1 MEKKR
6 IMWNKWHYV
15 GNTIYRSIYYTIGG
29 EKIYHESLLNFK
41 IYPNPSR
48 DVFNLS
54 FTLSE
59 VNKFD
64 LIVTNSIGQEI
75 IIKSIETQGEFNTQ
89 IDLSDYSKGVYNLTL
104 ITSNGIINQS

>member
-1 MEKKR
+1 M
-6 IMWNKWHYV
+6 
-15 GNTIYRSIYYTIGG
+15 
-29 EKIYHESLLNFK
+29 NFK

-75 IIKSIETQGEFNTQ
+75 IIKSFETQGEFNTQ
-89 IDLSDYSKGVYNLTL
+89 IDLSDYSKGF
-104 ITSNGIINQS
+104 IILP